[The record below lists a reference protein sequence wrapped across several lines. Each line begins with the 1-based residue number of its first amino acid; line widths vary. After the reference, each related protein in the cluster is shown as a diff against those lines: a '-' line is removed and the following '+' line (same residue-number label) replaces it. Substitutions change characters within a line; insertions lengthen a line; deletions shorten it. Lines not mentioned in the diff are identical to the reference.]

1 MFGLGDFFRS
11 VEREKHCIAILSC
24 TNNLRKNQMISR
36 TSRTFSN
43 VVLIWLSSIFL
54 FAASI
59 ANALAAEPVASDG
72 LDKIMAGEHRS
83 EANRARDAFRH
94 PKETLAF
101 FGVKPDST
109 VIETFPGAGWYT
121 ELLAPYLRD
130 KGRLLIAYPAE
141 SVRGIKSYQ
150 EKLAAKPNLYDKVKI
165 VRIGSPAALDIRP
178 DGANGGGADFVLTFR
193 NVHNWIDDDNVDAF
207 MKSFYDAL
215 KPGGVLGLVE
225 HRAKPGSKLRQA
237 IDLGYVT
244 EEYVI
249 KHALMAGFKLDAKS
263 EINANPKDSKDYKGG
278 VWALP
283 PSLADKEVDRA
294 KYVAIGES
302 DRMTLRFVKPAAR

>member
-1 MFGLGDFFRS
+1 MPSCSFQL
-11 VEREKHCIAILSC
+11 LS
-24 TNNLRKNQMISR
+24 K
-36 TSRTFSN
+36 
-43 VVLIWLSSIFL
+43 VASIFL
-54 FAASI
+54 PSVLLLASAANVAS
-59 ANALAAEPVASDG
+59 AVEPVATG

-83 EANRARDAFRH
+83 EANRARDVFRH

-101 FGVKPDST
+101 FGVKSDST
-109 VIETFPGAGWYT
+109 VVETFPGAGWYT

-130 KGRLLIAYPAE
+130 KGRLIIAYPAE

-165 VRIGSPAALDIRP
+165 VRIGAPDALDIRP
-178 DGANGGGADFVLTFR
+178 EGGADFVLTFR

-225 HRAKPGSKLRQA
+225 HRAKPGSKVKEA

-263 EINANPKDSKDYKGG
+263 EINANPKDTKDYKSG
-278 VWALP
+278 VWTLP
-283 PSLADKEVDRA
+283 PSFADKEVDRA
-294 KYVAIGES
+294 KYLAIGES
-302 DRMTLRFVKPAAR
+302 DRMTLRFVKPVGR

>member
-1 MFGLGDFFRS
+1 MS
-11 VEREKHCIAILSC
+11 
-24 TNNLRKNQMISR
+24 SR
-36 TSRTFSN
+36 TLRVFSN
-43 VVLIWLSSIFL
+43 VASIFL
-54 FAASI
+54 PSILLLVAGASTTW
-59 ANALAAEPVASDG
+59 AAEPSATDG
-72 LDKIMAGEHRS
+72 LDKIMAGDHRS
-83 EANRARDAFRH
+83 DANRARDVFRH

-101 FGVKPDST
+101 FGVKADST

-130 KGRLLIAYPAE
+130 KGRLIIAYPAE

-150 EKLAAKPNLYDKVKI
+150 EKLAAKPNIYDKVKI

-178 DGANGGGADFVLTFR
+178 DGGADFVLTFR

-225 HRAKPGSKLRQA
+225 HRAKPGSKVKEA

-263 EINANPKDSKDYKGG
+263 EINANPKDTKDYKSG
-278 VWALP
+278 VWTLP
-283 PSLADKEVDRA
+283 PSFADKEVDRA

-302 DRMTLRFVKPAAR
+302 DRMTLKFVKPAAR

>member
-1 MFGLGDFFRS
+1 MYSR
-11 VEREKHCIAILSC
+11 
-24 TNNLRKNQMISR
+24 ISKI
-36 TSRTFSN
+36 FSK
-43 VVLIWLSSIFL
+43 VATIFL
-54 FAASI
+54 PSI
-59 ANALAAEPVASDG
+59 LLLIAGGSTAWAAEPSATDG
-72 LDKIMAGEHRS
+72 LDKIMAGDHRS

-130 KGRLLIAYPAE
+130 KGRLIIAYPAE

-150 EKLAAKPNLYDKVKI
+150 EKLAAKPNVYDKVKI
-165 VRIGSPAALDIRP
+165 VRIGAPAALDIRP

-207 MKSFYDAL
+207 MKSFFDAL
-215 KPGGVLGLVE
+215 KPGGVLGVVE
-225 HRAKPGSKLRQA
+225 HRAKPGSKMKTA
-237 IDLGYVT
+237 IDLGYVS

-263 EINANPKDSKDYKGG
+263 EINANPKDTKDYKSG
-278 VWALP
+278 VWTLP
-283 PSLADKEVDRA
+283 PSLVDKDVDRE
-294 KYVAIGES
+294 KYLAIGES
-302 DRMTLRFVKPAAR
+302 DRMTLRFVKPVAR

>member
-1 MFGLGDFFRS
+1 MFLPS
-11 VEREKHCIAILSC
+11 IL
-24 TNNLRKNQMISR
+24 LL
-36 TSRTFSN
+36 
-43 VVLIWLSSIFL
+43 V
-54 FAASI
+54 AG
-59 ANALAAEPVASDG
+59 ANTTWAAEPSATDG
-72 LDKIMAGEHRS
+72 FDKIMAGDHRS
-83 EANRARDAFRH
+83 EANRARDVFRH

-130 KGRLLIAYPAE
+130 KGRLIIAYPAE

-150 EKLAAKPNLYDKVKI
+150 EKLAAKPAIYDKVKI

-178 DGANGGGADFVLTFR
+178 DGGADFVLTFR

-225 HRAKPGSKLRQA
+225 HRAKPGSKVKEA

-263 EINANPKDSKDYKGG
+263 DINANPKDTKVYKSG
-278 VWALP
+278 VWTLP
-283 PSLADKEVDRA
+283 PSFADKEVDRA

-302 DRMTLRFVKPAAR
+302 DRMTLRFVKPAGR

>member
-1 MFGLGDFFRS
+1 MLPTLPTF
-11 VEREKHCIAILSC
+11 LS
-24 TNNLRKNQMISR
+24 TTGM
-36 TSRTFSN
+36 FSN
-43 VVLIWLSSIFL
+43 VASIFVSSIL
-54 FAASI
+54 LLVSS
-59 ANALAAEPVASDG
+59 ANTAWAAEPSANDG
-72 LDKIMAGEHRS
+72 LDKIMASDHRS

-109 VIETFPGAGWYT
+109 VIETFPGAGWYS
-121 ELLAPYLRD
+121 ELLAPYLRN
-130 KGRLLIAYPAE
+130 KGRLIIAYPAE

-150 EKLAAKPNLYDKVKI
+150 EKLAAKPAIYDKVKI
-165 VRIGSPAALDIRP
+165 VRIGAPAALDIRP
-178 DGANGGGADFVLTFR
+178 DGATGGGADFVLTFR

-225 HRAKPGSKLRQA
+225 HRAKPGSKVKEA
-237 IDLGYVT
+237 IEMGYVT

-263 EINANPKDSKDYKGG
+263 EINANPKDTKDYQSG
-278 VWALP
+278 VWTLP
-283 PSLADKEVDRA
+283 PSFADKEVNRA
-294 KYVAIGES
+294 KYQAIGES
-302 DRMTLRFVKPAAR
+302 DRMTLRFVKPFAKPVER

>member
-1 MFGLGDFFRS
+1 MFGLGDFFRP
-11 VEREKHCIAILSC
+11 VEREMNCVAILSV
-24 TNNLRKNQMISR
+24 TNNLRKSQMISR

-83 EANRARDAFRH
+83 DANRARDAFRH

-130 KGRLLIAYPAE
+130 NGRLIIAYPAE

-278 VWALP
+278 VWTLP

-302 DRMTLRFVKPAAR
+302 DRMTLRFVKPVAR

>member
-1 MFGLGDFFRS
+1 MFSLGDFFHS
-11 VEREKHCIAILSC
+11 AEREMHCIAILSC
-24 TNNLRKNQMISR
+24 TNNLRENQMISR

-43 VVLIWLSSIFL
+43 VVSILLSSIFL
-54 FAASI
+54 MNTG
-59 ANALAAEPVASDG
+59 ANTVSAAEPVASDG

-101 FGVKPDST
+101 FGVKHDST

-130 KGRLLIAYPAE
+130 KGRLIIAYPAE
-141 SVRGIKSYQ
+141 SVRGIKAYQ

-165 VRIGSPAALDIRP
+165 VRIGAPAALDIRP
-178 DGANGGGADFVLTFR
+178 DGANGGADFVLTFR

-225 HRAKPGSKLRQA
+225 HRAKPGSKVKEA

-249 KHALMAGFKLDAKS
+249 KHAQMAGFKLDAKS
-263 EINANPKDSKDYKGG
+263 EINANPKDTKDYKGG
-278 VWALP
+278 VWTLP

-302 DRMTLRFVKPAAR
+302 DRMTLRFVKPATR

>member
-1 MFGLGDFFRS
+1 MS
-11 VEREKHCIAILSC
+11 
-24 TNNLRKNQMISR
+24 SR
-36 TSRTFSN
+36 TSRVFSN
-43 VVLIWLSSIFL
+43 VASIFL
-54 FAASI
+54 PGILLLVAGASTTW
-59 ANALAAEPVASDG
+59 AAEPSATDG
-72 LDKIMAGEHRS
+72 LDKIMAGDHRS
-83 EANRARDAFRH
+83 DANRARDVFRH

-101 FGVKPDST
+101 FGVKADST

-130 KGRLLIAYPAE
+130 KGRLIIAYPAE

-150 EKLAAKPNLYDKVKI
+150 EKLAAKPNIYDKVKI

-178 DGANGGGADFVLTFR
+178 DGGADFVLTFR

-225 HRAKPGSKLRQA
+225 HRAKPGSKVKDA

-263 EINANPKDSKDYKGG
+263 EINANPKDTKDYKSG
-278 VWALP
+278 VWTLP
-283 PSLADKEVDRA
+283 PSFADKEVDRA

-302 DRMTLRFVKPAAR
+302 DRMTLKFVKPAAR

>member
-1 MFGLGDFFRS
+1 
-11 VEREKHCIAILSC
+11 
-24 TNNLRKNQMISR
+24 MISR
-36 TSRTFSN
+36 TSRIFSN
-43 VVLIWLSSIFL
+43 VVYIFLSSIFL
-54 FAASI
+54 LAAS
-59 ANALAAEPVASDG
+59 ANNALAAEAVAGDG
-72 LDKIMAGEHRS
+72 LDKIMAGDHRS
-83 EANRARDAFRH
+83 EASRARDVFRH

-109 VIETFPGAGWYT
+109 VVETFPGVGWYT

-130 KGRLLIAYPAE
+130 KGRLIIAYPAE

-150 EKLAAKPNLYDKVKI
+150 EKLAAKPNIYDKVKI

-225 HRAKPGSKLRQA
+225 HRAKPGSKVKEA

-249 KHALMAGFKLDAKS
+249 KHAVMAGFKLDAKS
-263 EINANPKDSKDYKGG
+263 EINANPKDTKDYKGG
-278 VWALP
+278 VWTLP
-283 PSLADKEVDRA
+283 PSFADKEVDRA
-294 KYVAIGES
+294 KYQAIGES

>member
-1 MFGLGDFFRS
+1 MLCALY
-11 VEREKHCIAILSC
+11 VAIAILLVA
-24 TNNLRKNQMISR
+24 NKLRKNPMTPRISR
-36 TSRTFSN
+36 IFSN
-43 VVLIWLSSIFL
+43 LACALSASIFL
-54 FAASI
+54 ISAGVNSVSAAD
-59 ANALAAEPVASDG
+59 AVTADG

-130 KGRLLIAYPAE
+130 KGRFIVAYPAE

-150 EKLAAKPNLYDKVKI
+150 EKLAAKPGVYDKVKI
-165 VRIGSPAALDIRP
+165 VRIGAPAALDIRP
-178 DGANGGGADFVLTFR
+178 EGASGNSGGGADFVLTFR

-207 MKSFYDAL
+207 MKTFFDAL

-225 HRAKPGSKLRQA
+225 HRAKPGSKLKDA
-237 IDLGYVT
+237 IELGYVS

-263 EINANPKDSKDYKGG
+263 EINANPKDTKDYKSG
-278 VWALP
+278 VWTLP
-283 PSLADKEVDRA
+283 PSFADKDVERA
-294 KYVAIGES
+294 KYTAIGES
-302 DRMTLRFVKPAAR
+302 DRMTLRFVKPVSR